1 MGEHSD
7 MSENPIQSK
16 IREDIA
22 AQGWSWIWVFD
33 PDGRLPPFAYTIGFK
48 ATFGHPEM
56 VVAGLPE
63 GTSEGVLTSVLAEL
77 ESGTTFSD
85 GDVSDDVLEAFAVRF
100 RAVPADSLFGI
111 LAQAFEFYGGQNFE
125 ALQLC
130 WPDKDGNF
138 PGDEDAPAWL
148 NERQYLRP

>member
-1 MGEHSD
+1 MGKHSD
-7 MSENPIQSK
+7 MGENPIQSK

-33 PDGRLPPFAYTIGFK
+33 PDGGSPPFAYTIGFK
-48 ATFGHPEM
+48 ATFGHPET
-56 VVAGLPE
+56 VVTGLPE
-63 GTSEGVLTSVLAEL
+63 GTSEGVLGSVHAEL
-77 ESGTTFSD
+77 ESGATFSD

-100 RAVPADSLFGI
+100 MAVSVDSLSDI
-111 LAQAFEFYGGQNFE
+111 LTQAVEFYGGRNFE

-148 NERQYLRP
+148 NDRQRLRP